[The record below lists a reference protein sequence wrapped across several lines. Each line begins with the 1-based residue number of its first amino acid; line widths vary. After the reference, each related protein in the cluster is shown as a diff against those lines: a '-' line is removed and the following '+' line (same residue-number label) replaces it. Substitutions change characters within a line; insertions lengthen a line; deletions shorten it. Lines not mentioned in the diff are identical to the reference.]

1 MVSLQNEQKYTPAMS
16 QQTAPFFSVIIPTY
30 NRAYCIGRAIE
41 SVLVQTEPHWELIVV
56 DDGSTDNTAEIV
68 REYIHREQRIKLV
81 VQSNHGTGA
90 ARQTGIR
97 LAQGDFVTFLDSD
110 DEYEPEHLAVRRRSI
125 QAHPE
130 VDLFFGGVHVI
141 GSPLVPDRHN
151 PAVLVPIEQ
160 CAVGGTFV
168 IRRSVAAALG
178 FSPLRYADDA
188 DFFERAIDAGIVTL
202 RITEP
207 TYRYNRLSPDSLCNQ
222 RLLHLTS
229 DSHQSINTYG

>member
-1 MVSLQNEQKYTPAMS
+1 MS
-16 QQTAPFFSVIIPTY
+16 QQTSLLFSVIIPTY

-41 SVLVQTEPHWELIVV
+41 SVLAQTVPHWELIVV
-56 DDGSTDNTAEIV
+56 DDGSSDNTVEIV
-68 REYIHREQRIKLV
+68 RGYIHRDERIKLV

-97 LAQGDFVTFLDSD
+97 LAQGDYVTFLDSD
-110 DEYEPEHLAVRRRSI
+110 DEYAPEHLEVRLRSI

-141 GSPLVPDRHN
+141 GSSLVPDRHN
-151 PAVLVPIEQ
+151 PAVLVPIEH

-188 DFFERAIDAGIVTL
+188 EFFERATAAGIATL

-207 TYRYNRLSPDSLCNQ
+207 TYHYNRLSPDSLCNQ
-222 RLLHLTS
+222 RLLHLNT
-229 DSHQSINTYG
+229 DSHLSTNAYD